1 MRVASVRAARRKLVK
16 LFKRPKS
23 KFVWYDFTV
32 RGRRYRASTQETKS
46 VRALQIASLKLAS
59 VLERTDPLPTKPA
72 VLQEFVGRF
81 LDWVNGGRLEE
92 KTGKYYRNGWR
103 LLKSTSVAMLRV
115 DQITGDC
122 AEQLKFPGSAANAN
136 CALRTLRRMLHKA
149 EGMVISHAP
158 KIKMM
163 KEHGRHLRLDDEAE
177 RKLITGALACNWR
190 PRTLE
195 LFRDIVILMRDTG
208 MRNERELF
216 RMRIE
221 NLDWQDRVIFVPDTK
236 TAEGRRLVPMS
247 GRVVKILRN
256 RCDARQDGWVFTSKR
271 SASGHL
277 MSICNL
283 FRKAR
288 NKAGLPKELVLHCAR
303 HGYGTRVL
311 MRTGNLAAV
320 MRTMGHRDVKT
331 AMHYQHP
338 ELEIVRAALDY
349 RPPSSETAS

>member
-1 MRVASVRAARRKLVK
+1 
-16 LFKRPKS
+16 
-23 KFVWYDFTV
+23 
-32 RGRRYRASTQETKS
+32 
-46 VRALQIASLKLAS
+46 
-59 VLERTDPLPTKPA
+59 
-72 VLQEFVGRF
+72 
-81 LDWVNGGRLEE
+81 
-92 KTGKYYRNGWR
+92 
-103 LLKSTSVAMLRV
+103 
-115 DQITGDC
+115 
-122 AEQLKFPGSAANAN
+122 
-136 CALRTLRRMLHKA
+136 MLHKA
-149 EGMVISHAP
+149 EEWMVSSHAP

-221 NLDWQDRVIFVPDTK
+221 NLDWQDRVIFVPDGK

-247 GRVVKILRN
+247 GRVVEILRN

-288 NKAGLPKELVLHCAR
+288 NKASLPKELVLYCAR
-303 HGYGTRVL
+303 HDYGTRVL

-331 AMHYQHP
+331 AMRTKNSLTASGRDVTWETALPSRLEMACSPMDRVEYGTSDWLKMCRGTSRHP
-338 ELEIVRAALDY
+338 T
-349 RPPSSETAS
+349 PPSISNDP